1 MKYYSSINLNKNELQ
16 NAVIHVVSSDG
27 AVSAPATGQII
38 YDQSVNLVKYYNG
51 AVWVAAND
59 LSITIVGDS
68 GSTTLLQDETLTFVG
83 GVNLTSI
90 VDSSDRV
97 TFNLDP
103 SIVLASDITVPSA
116 FVNEITGTDATFLNI
131 EVDDLFANSIVST
144 DIDAVTIDASTV
156 NADTGNI
163 SNVNATDVTTDA
175 LYSET
180 ASIGTAVFS
189 GTDVAVVSNLTVASD
204 LIIGG
209 SISGSITTSD
219 ITGVIFSV
227 VASDA
232 PFDIEAFE
240 TLTFEGT
247 EDEIEVSSPVD
258 GKVKIGIVTDPT
270 LSGDV
275 TITGNLN
282 VQGNATFIES
292 QTVTVKDPIIVL
304 NEGASQATT
313 NTYDIG
319 ILGER
324 GSEQDNVAFFWD
336 EDTDKFMAV
345 YTSATGSD
353 VQVMPVVGYADFI
366 AADVE
371 AASDVLIGGKI
382 VEYQGSVPTTGQI
395 LIGGSTGF
403 TRGLITGAS
412 DTGAVVTSST
422 DSIVVSIDID
432 GATDGTAIA
441 VVSTDLLLLSDGG
454 VEKRI
459 TVGQLG
465 SVFVRHDTS
474 QIISTD
480 QQAIA
485 RTNISAVEIVKSTFT
500 GTGAAGQTYY
510 IPHNLGTTDVIVQI
524 FDASARQ
531 VFADIDTDVGTGGQ
545 IGNYVSVAG
554 NFESETYTV
563 RVLGTRGTSLTVT
576 SVTSLP

>member
-16 NAVIHVVSSDG
+16 NAVIHLVANEAAI
-27 AVSAPATGQII
+27 AVPVEGQII
-38 YDQSVNLVKYYNG
+38 YDESVNLIKYYNG
-51 AVWVAAND
+51 VVWIAAND
-59 LSITIVGDS
+59 LDINIVGDS
-68 GSTTLLQDETLTFVG
+68 GSTTLLRDETLTFVG

-144 DIDAVTIDASTV
+144 DIDVVTIDASTV

-163 SNVNATDVTTDA
+163 SNVNATDVTTDVI
-175 LYSET
+175 YSKT
-180 ASIGTAVFS
+180 ASIGTTVFS
-189 GTDVAVVSNLTVASD
+189 GTDVTVVSNLTVASD

-209 SISGSITTSD
+209 SISGNITTSD

-232 PFDIEAFE
+232 TFDIETFD

-258 GKVKIGIVTDPT
+258 GKVKIGIVTNPT
-270 LSGDV
+270 LGGNV
-275 TITGNLN
+275 TITGGLT
-282 VQGNATFIES
+282 VQGSTTTVES
-292 QTVTVKDPIIVL
+292 QTLTVKDPLLELNTGIGNNNPNDLGIIMM
-304 NEGASQATT
+304 
-313 NTYDIG
+313 
-319 ILGER
+319 R
-324 GSEQDNVAFFWD
+324 G
-336 EDTDKFMAV
+336 
-345 YTSATGSD
+345 
-353 VQVMPVVGYADFI
+353 
-366 AADVE
+366 
-371 AASDVLIGGKI
+371 ASDVGENVGFIWDENVDRFKVIFTPNDASDSVIATHGYAPMAMGTALLASDVTIGGKI
-382 VEYQGSVPTTGQI
+382 VGYQGSVPTTGQI

-403 TRGLITGAS
+403 TRGLITGTS
-412 DTGAVVTSST
+412 GTGAVVTSST

-465 SVFVRHDTS
+465 TVFVRHDTS

>member
-16 NAVIHVVSSDG
+16 NAVIHLVANEAAI
-27 AVSAPATGQII
+27 AVPVEGQII
-38 YDQSVNLVKYYNG
+38 YDESVNLIKYYNG
-51 AVWVAAND
+51 VVWIAAND
-59 LSITIVGDS
+59 LDINIVGDS
-68 GSTTLLQDETLTFVG
+68 GSTTLLRDETLTFVG

-116 FVNEITGTDATFLNI
+116 FVNEITGTDANFLNI

-144 DIDAVTIDASTV
+144 DIDVVTIDASTV
-156 NADTGNI
+156 NANTGNI
-163 SNVNATDVTTDA
+163 SNVNATDVTTGVI
-175 LYSET
+175 YSNT
-180 ASIGTAVFS
+180 GSIGTTVFS
-189 GTDVAVVSNLTVASD
+189 GTDVTVVSNLTVASD

-209 SISGSITTSD
+209 SISGNITTSD

-232 PFDIEAFE
+232 TFDIETFD

-258 GKVKIGIVTDPT
+258 GKVKIGIVTNPT
-270 LSGDV
+270 LGGNV
-275 TITGNLN
+275 TITGGLT
-282 VQGNATFIES
+282 VQGSTTTVES
-292 QTVTVKDPIIVL
+292 QTLTVKDPLLELNTGIGNNNPNDLGIIMM
-304 NEGASQATT
+304 
-313 NTYDIG
+313 
-319 ILGER
+319 R
-324 GSEQDNVAFFWD
+324 G
-336 EDTDKFMAV
+336 
-345 YTSATGSD
+345 
-353 VQVMPVVGYADFI
+353 
-366 AADVE
+366 
-371 AASDVLIGGKI
+371 ASDVGENVGFIWDENVDRFKVIFTPNDASDSVIATHGYAPMAMGTALLASDVTIGGKI
-382 VEYQGSVPTTGQI
+382 VGYQGSVPTTGQI

-403 TRGLITGAS
+403 TRGLITGTS
-412 DTGAVVTSST
+412 GTGAVVTSST

-465 SVFVRHDTS
+465 TVFVRHDTS